1 MENYFQNLWNAI
13 CGKPQATQ
21 TADPIIDLSLI
32 LERAEEEQA
41 LKPDGIDG
49 NVDGYDGA
57 IVGITRD
64 GQLVYSIEKMIEICA
79 QDGEM
84 EDIDAIEW
92 LEFNTFCAYV
102 GEKTPLFIHTST
114 GY

>member
-1 MENYFQNLWNAI
+1 MR
-13 CGKPQATQ
+13 
-21 TADPIIDLSLI
+21 DLELI
-32 LERAEEEQA
+32 MQRAEEEQS

-49 NVDGYDGA
+49 NKDGYDEA

-79 QDGEM
+79 RDGEM
-84 EDIDAIEW
+84 DEMDAIEW
-92 LEFNTFCAYV
+92 LEYNTFGAYV
-102 GEKTPLFIHTST
+102 GEKTPQYIYTST